1 MKRILLTISAILIVG
16 LTIFTL
22 LFKISNLTKENS
34 RLANNQEQLLSETQI
49 ILSENQKY
57 RVADSLKA
65 IRVSELELT
74 LAEYKKYRSADLK
87 LINQLKAGKSDLQ
100 KVVSTQAETIN
111 CLQAKLKDSVT
122 LSPNGQIDTLK
133 CFSYNSNWTDIEGCL
148 NLRTD
153 TLDIQINNREDI
165 KIVETITYKR
175 FLGFLWKTSKIKS
188 KQVDI
193 ISKNPNTSII
203 NCEYISIER

>member
-1 MKRILLTISAILIVG
+1 MKRILVIIGSILIAG
-16 LTIFTL
+16 LIAFTL
-22 LFKISNLTKENS
+22 SLKISSLTKENN
-34 RLANNQEQLLSETQI
+34 RLLLNQERLLSEAQI
-49 ILSENQKY
+49 VLSENQKY

-74 LAEYKKYRSADLK
+74 LAEYKKYRSDDLK
-87 LINQLKAGKSDLQ
+87 LIKQLKAGKSDLQ

-111 CLQAKLKDSVT
+111 CLQAKLRDSVA
-122 LSPNGQIDTLK
+122 LSPNGQVDTLK
-133 CFSYNSNWTDIEGCL
+133 CFSYNSNWTNIEGCL

-188 KQVDI
+188 KQVDV

-203 NCEYISIER
+203 NCEYISIEQ

>member
-1 MKRILLTISAILIVG
+1 MKRILAIISAILIVG
-16 LTIFTL
+16 LIAFTL
-22 LFKISNLTKENS
+22 SLKISRLTKENN
-34 RLANNQEQLLSETQI
+34 RLLLNQEQLLSEAQI
-49 ILSENQKY
+49 VLSENQKY

-65 IRVSELELT
+65 IRVSQLELT
-74 LAEYKKYRSADLK
+74 LAEYKKYRSDDLK

-111 CLQAKLKDSVT
+111 CLQAKLRDSVALNT
-122 LSPNGQIDTLK
+122 NGQIDTLK
-133 CFSYNSNWTDIEGCL
+133 CFSYNSNWTDIKGCL

-165 KIVETITYKR
+165 KVVETITYKR

-188 KQVDI
+188 KQVDV

-203 NCEYISIER
+203 NCEYISIEQ